1 MAQETQKKTT
11 KYTFKTPAAVQ
22 KGFRAYVGLFGAA
35 YERAVPVFEK
45 AAKNYDNYAAR
56 GEKLETSATSF
67 VKDASKNVSEFASKR
82 YEMRAAKV
90 RSFFPKAANDRV
102 VELEAE
108 IAKLNKKI
116 VTLAKNTAKGTAKK
130 APKKAAKSV
139 TKVAKKTVETVKA
152 A

>member
-1 MAQETQKKTT
+1 MAKKTKNTT

-45 AAKNYDNYAAR
+45 ATKNYDDYAAR

-67 VKDASKNVSEFASKR
+67 VKDTSKTVTDFAAKR

-90 RSFFPKAANDRV
+90 RAFFPKAANISAVCNIRV
-102 VELEAE
+102 
-108 IAKLNKKI
+108 
-116 VTLAKNTAKGTAKK
+116 KNIWFCNYYIYNSITTGRICYGNDME
-130 APKKAAKSV
+130 SCR
-139 TKVAKKTVETVKA
+139 
-152 A
+152 

>member
-1 MAQETQKKTT
+1 MAKNTKTTKAT

-35 YERAVPVFEK
+35 YERAVPVFEQ
-45 AAKNYDNYAAR
+45 AAKNYDDYAVR
-56 GEKLETSATSF
+56 GEKLETTATSF
-67 VKDASKNVSEFASKR
+67 VKGTRKTVTEFAAKR
-82 YEMRAAKV
+82 YELRAAKV
-90 RSFFPKAANDRV
+90 RAFFPKAANDRV

-116 VTLAKNTAKGTAKK
+116 VRPAKK
-130 APKKAAKSV
+130 MAKKTPKKATKIV
-139 TKVAKKTVETVKA
+139 TNVTEKTVEAVKA

>member
-1 MAQETQKKTT
+1 MAKKTTKTT

-22 KGFRAYVGLFGAA
+22 KGFRAYVGMFGAA

-45 AAKNYDNYAAR
+45 AAKNYDDYAAR
-56 GEKLETSATSF
+56 GEKLETSANSF
-67 VKDASKNVSEFASKR
+67 VKDARKNVTEFASKR

-90 RSFFPKAANDRV
+90 RAFFPKAANDRV

-116 VTLAKNTAKGTAKK
+116 VTPAKKMAKKTPKKTAKR
-130 APKKAAKSV
+130 V

>member
-1 MAQETQKKTT
+1 MAQETKKKTTKAT

-22 KGFRAYVGLFGAA
+22 KGFRAYVGMFGAA
-35 YERAVPVFEK
+35 YERAVPVFDK
-45 AAKNYDNYAAR
+45 AAKNYDDYAAR

-67 VKDASKNVSEFASKR
+67 VKDARKNVTEFASKR

-116 VTLAKNTAKGTAKK
+116 VTLAKK
-130 APKKAAKSV
+130 APKKTAKRV
-139 TKVAKKTVETVKA
+139 TKVAKKAVETVKA